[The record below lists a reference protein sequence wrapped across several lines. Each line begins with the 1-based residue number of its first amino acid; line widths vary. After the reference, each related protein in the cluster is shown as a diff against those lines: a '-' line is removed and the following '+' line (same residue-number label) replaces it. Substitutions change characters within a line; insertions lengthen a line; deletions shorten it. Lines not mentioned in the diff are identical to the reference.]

1 MHAKP
6 LCYIQNENSKLKM
19 QLDYNCKK
27 QSNSG
32 AFPSVSDSYACYT
45 TFLNVVKI
53 TYLCVGPVNNRGS
66 TCRSTEDCVISQ
78 RAL

>member
-53 TYLCVGPVNNRGS
+53 TYLCVGLV
-66 TCRSTEDCVISQ
+66 Q
-78 RAL
+78 

>member
-32 AFPSVSDSYACYT
+32 AFPSVSDSYACHT

-53 TYLCVGPVNNRGS
+53 TYLCVGLV
-66 TCRSTEDCVISQ
+66 Q
-78 RAL
+78 